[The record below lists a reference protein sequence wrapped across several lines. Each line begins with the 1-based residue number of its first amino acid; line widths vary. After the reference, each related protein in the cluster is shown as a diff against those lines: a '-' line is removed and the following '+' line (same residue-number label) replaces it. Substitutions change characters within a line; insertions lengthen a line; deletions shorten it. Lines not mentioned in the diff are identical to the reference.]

1 MHPTLLCAGI
11 MYALLPYT
19 YEKQQKRRYEIKGKD
34 ITMFEGQASKT
45 SGGRKV
51 KVASRAVAYVCL
63 LSLFFVLTGFASPSE
78 NRKATW
84 LWHTELIASEPNE
97 ILSFSREQGVD
108 LIYLQIDTT
117 KKPAYYQSFV
127 RDAHRAGVDVH
138 ALSGSPKWALKENQE
153 KILALTNWLLA
164 YNQRVSDEEKFTGL
178 HLDIE
183 PYLLPE
189 WKTDQESVIQ
199 QWMENVE
206 TYVDIARQDAGLEI
220 GCDIPF
226 WLDKYYLPEA
236 PNMTLSQWLIAQ
248 HDQVAIM
255 SYRDRAEG
263 PNSISALVPQELGW
277 ADDLGKKIILGVET
291 KESNEGNFVS
301 FYEEGAQQLNQ
312 ELSKLPALL
321 ADHPS
326 FGGIAVH
333 SYEHWKVLK
342 D

>member
-1 MHPTLLCAGI
+1 
-11 MYALLPYT
+11 
-19 YEKQQKRRYEIKGKD
+19 
-34 ITMFEGQASKT
+34 MFEGQASTT

-51 KVASRAVAYVCL
+51 KVASGAVTYACL
-63 LSLFFVLTGFASPSE
+63 LSLFFVLAGFDFPSE

-84 LWHTELIASEPNE
+84 LWHTELIASEPEE
-97 ILSFSREQGVD
+97 ILSFSREQGVN
-108 LIYLQIDTT
+108 LIYLQIDSS
-117 KKPAYYQSFV
+117 KKPAYYQSFI

-138 ALSGSPKWALKENQE
+138 ALSGSPKWALKENRE
-153 KILALTNWLLA
+153 KVVALASWLLA
-164 YNQRVSDEEKFTGL
+164 YNQSVADEEKFTGL

-189 WKTDQESVIQ
+189 WKTNQESVIS
-199 QWMENVE
+199 QWMENVKA
-206 TYVDIARQDAGLEI
+206 YVDLARQDPELEI

-226 WLDKYYLPEA
+226 WLDKIYLTDA
-236 PNMTLSQWLIAQ
+236 PDTALSQWLIAQ
-248 HDQVAIM
+248 HDHVAIM

-277 ADDLGKKIILGVET
+277 ADDLGKKIMLGVET
-291 KESNEGNFVS
+291 KQSNEGNFVS
-301 FYEEGAQQLNQ
+301 FYEEGAQYLNQ
-312 ELSKLPALL
+312 ELSKLPALM